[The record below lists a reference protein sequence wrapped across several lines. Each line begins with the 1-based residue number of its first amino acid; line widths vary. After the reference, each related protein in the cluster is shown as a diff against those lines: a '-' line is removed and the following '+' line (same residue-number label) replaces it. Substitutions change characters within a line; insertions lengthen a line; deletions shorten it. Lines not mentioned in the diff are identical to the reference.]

1 MHLIDLSIKAEHFFK
16 VPVSMK
22 DYIKA
27 IVDSQDVANV
37 RDTFLQATQEA
48 GFAHAFYAGRF
59 SLGVPRSIVRDV
71 PVTFNNLPSD
81 LLAQNEGLYGINRD
95 AWVEWVLQNDGDIT
109 ASRLIAQVGADRT
122 PSLAMGARHGMHAVQ
137 LLSLRNIVKHSV
149 GAIMLVPGRDLD
161 DDHLARLWESRG
173 GDMWLL
179 ARTVHMRVATLPRD
193 HAATIL
199 TTRQRE
205 VLSWRSAG
213 KTVSE
218 IATIL
223 GITPATVEK
232 HMRLAREALG
242 VDTTPQAVLKAHVT
256 DQLFH
261 PAELPLTLHLP
272 SG

>member
-1 MHLIDLSIKAEHFFK
+1 MNDF
-16 VPVSMK
+16 
-22 DYIKA
+22 IKA
-27 IVDSQDVANV
+27 IVDSKDVANV
-37 RDTFLQATQEA
+37 RDTFLQATQQA

-59 SLGVPRSIVRDV
+59 SLSVPRSIMRDV
-71 PVTFNNLPSD
+71 PVTFNNLPAD
-81 LLAQNEGLYGINRD
+81 LLEQNEGLYGINRD
-95 AWVEWVLQNDGDIT
+95 AWVEWVLQNDGDIN
-109 ASRLIAQVGADRT
+109 AAQLIAQVGADRT
-122 PSLAMGARHGMHAVQ
+122 PSLAMAARNGMQAVQ
-137 LLSLRNIVKHSV
+137 LLSLRNIVTHSV

-161 DDHLARLWESRG
+161 EDHLAQLWERHG
-173 GDMWLL
+173 ADMWLL

-193 HAATIL
+193 HGITTL
-199 TTRQRE
+199 TSRQRE
-205 VLSWRSAG
+205 VLGWRSAG

-218 IATIL
+218 IGTIL

-261 PAELPLTLHLP
+261 PAYYPMTMHLP

>member
-1 MHLIDLSIKAEHFFK
+1 
-16 VPVSMK
+16 MK
-22 DYIKA
+22 DFIKA
-27 IVDSQDVANV
+27 IVDSRDVAAV
-37 RDTFLQATQEA
+37 RDTFLTATRDA
-48 GFAHAFYAGRF
+48 GFAHAFYAARF
-59 SLGVPRSIVRDV
+59 SLSVPPSIVRDP
-71 PVTFNNLPSD
+71 PVTFNNLPGE
-81 LLAQNEGLYGINRD
+81 LLAQGEGLYGISRD

-109 ASRLIAQVGADRT
+109 ATRLIAQVGAERT
-122 PSLAMGARHGMHAVQ
+122 PSLAMGARNGMRAVQ

-149 GAIMLVPGRDLD
+149 GAIMLMPGLNAEED
-161 DDHLARLWESRG
+161 DLARLWEQRSA
-173 GDMWLL
+173 DMWLL
-179 ARTVHMRVATLPRD
+179 ARTLHMRVATLPRE
-193 HAATIL
+193 HPTLTL

-218 IATIL
+218 IGTIL

-261 PAELPLTLHLP
+261 PAYDPMTLHLP